1 MLMLYDK
8 ERGSNAKHI
17 LFTTFFS
24 ISGTCLWRH
33 LLQKMLK
40 FIVKDLCHLLLSKLS
55 AATGD
60 QCERT
65 LELLSCQIL
74 RKLPKLFKML
84 PNNNKIK
91 EIFFEI
97 ENIVFLEWPIF
108 DRFWITTKKSKNGIL
123 KDVTSFHKNL
133 LPNFLV
139 LVSKTLTE
147 ATFLAIIKLVL
158 NGPKCYKKP
167 KC

>member
-108 DRFWITTKKSKNGIL
+108 DRFWITTKNSKNGI
-123 KDVTSFHKNL
+123 F
-133 LPNFLV
+133 
-139 LVSKTLTE
+139 
-147 ATFLAIIKLVL
+147 
-158 NGPKCYKKP
+158 
-167 KC
+167 